1 LTPLCLFIQTSP
13 IDFAVASGNRNRL
26 FTGKLHVQITTKL
39 RSPQCQTKAPLLNP
53 SRPPQFFVTIYLFK
67 EKKKRRGP
75 KGPNPLSCKK
85 KKKKN
90 NQQPLPRPT
99 EQQIN
104 EAKKRKRRSKKKNAG
119 DNFSPAVAV

>member
-1 LTPLCLFIQTSP
+1 MTSRHGPVTTCTSSQPLDPPHFSLP
-13 IDFAVASGNRNRL
+13 
-26 FTGKLHVQITTKL
+26 TT
-39 RSPQCQTKAPLLNP
+39 
-53 SRPPQFFVTIYLFK
+53 FK

-85 KKKKN
+85 KKKKKG
-90 NQQPLPRPT
+90 QQPLPRPT

-104 EAKKRKRRSKKKNAG
+104 EAKKRKRRSKKKTAG

>member
-1 LTPLCLFIQTSP
+1 MP
-13 IDFAVASGNRNRL
+13 IYKVEQAETERRS
-26 FTGKLHVQITTKL
+26 FTRKQHVQITLDRHNDAQFTVFLPDL
-39 RSPQCQTKAPLLNP
+39 RNFSLP
-53 SRPPQFFVTIYLFK
+53 STFK

-75 KGPNPLSCKK
+75 KGPNPLSCK

-104 EAKKRKRRSKKKNAG
+104 EAKKRKRRSKKKTAG
-119 DNFSPAVAV
+119 DNYSPAVAV

>member
-1 LTPLCLFIQTSP
+1 ME
-13 IDFAVASGNRNRL
+13 IDFSRKNYTFNLPINFDPHNAGLKFNNY
-26 FTGKLHVQITTKL
+26 L
-39 RSPQCQTKAPLLNP
+39 RFDLPNCSLP
-53 SRPPQFFVTIYLFK
+53 STFK

-104 EAKKRKRRSKKKNAG
+104 KAKKRKRRSKKKTAG